1 MSKTKSIIFFKHAHF
16 IVLLFK
22 KLWNVRINYEDIK
35 KSSFYSLKNQIFI
48 RGKTR
53 RKDLQRINFNSTIFP
68 INLSSP
74 RSLKD
79 PNSQWGIAA
88 PKVRGE
94 ENSCS
99 IKVLSLTAAKSVI
112 PFVLGVFEPPPFSNE
127 TSLPYIPFSVHLF
140 NL

>member
-22 KLWNVRINYEDIK
+22 KLWDVRINYEDIK

-48 RGKTR
+48 RGKTQ

-94 ENSCS
+94 ENSRY
-99 IKVLSLTAAKSVI
+99 IKVLSDSRKISHSVRAWS
-112 PFVLGVFEPPPFSNE
+112 LRTSAVFERNIPPLHSF
-127 TSLPYIPFSVHLF
+127 
-140 NL
+140 